1 MTVVLIEEHGAN
13 ASTDSL
19 CSEGALVQE
28 VSKRT
33 STKRE
38 RFIENP
44 YRS

>member
-1 MTVVLIEEHGAN
+1 VVLIEEHGAN
-13 ASTDSL
+13 ASMDSL

-28 VSKRT
+28 ASKRT
-33 STKRE
+33 SARRK